1 MLLYRLEY
9 IENGK
14 GVFAGRPSTN
24 AYLYNEDIK
33 EAVNELGRK
42 HRSPLHDTDNTIR
55 CFEDIK
61 ESLHYKF
68 AFTEYAFCNP
78 DLTKHIIEVVKFNK
92 DIRLRVIN
100 NAEIVWVS
108 LSGIQ
113 VVFIDK

>member
-9 IENGK
+9 IETNK
-14 GVFAGRPSTN
+14 GIFTGRLSTYT
-24 AYLYNEDIK
+24 YLDKEDIK
-33 EAVNELGRK
+33 EAVNELGKK
-42 HRSPLHDTDNTIR
+42 HRSPLHDSDNTIR
-55 CFEDIK
+55 SFSTIETSCN
-61 ESLHYKF
+61 YKF

-78 DLTKHIIEVVKFNK
+78 DLAKHIIEVVWFSK
-92 DIRLRVIN
+92 DIRLRVID